1 MNDKVKVPSLQAA
14 YNLLGVDLLLS
25 DTKVRSLTHPSTHIL
40 SIHPSI
46 TRLGERGI
54 DPAGW

>member
-25 DTKVRSLTHPSTHIL
+25 DTKVR
-40 SIHPSI
+40 
-46 TRLGERGI
+46 
-54 DPAGW
+54 